1 MNPLNSSSQ
10 SPQTPLLAVDAIIEF
25 NNGIIL
31 IERKNEPFGWAL
43 PGGFVDKNKESAD
56 EAVVREVKEET
67 NLDVISYKQF
77 KLFSNPQ
84 RDPRSHT
91 ATMVYIIQA
100 QGDLQAHDDAKNIK
114 VVCLKEVESMKL
126 AFDHKDILEEYLKF
140 NK

>member
-1 MNPLNSSSQ
+1 MNSSNLSQ

-25 NNGIIL
+25 NSGIVL

-77 KLFSNPQ
+77 KLFSNPL

-91 ATMVYIIQA
+91 ATMVYIVQAKGNIQA
-100 QGDLQAHDDAKNIK
+100 KDDAKNIN
-114 VVCLKEVESMKL
+114 VISLKELESMEF
-126 AFDHKDILEEYLKF
+126 AFDHKEILEDYMKYLK
-140 NK
+140 